1 MKIKK
6 KIRIQGF
13 DIEGNQLLDR
23 LVEQEIEFNTGPKE
37 PHNGPLR
44 IEVNLW
50 EQGDIDRFIEYL
62 KKLTGQLPI
71 TVGEPKVKTL
81 KAGKVLLAPEQREEI
96 IKQVTA
102 LESQDACIKQLRDL
116 GFEFLTF
123 DYISSLGLNTGIEDI
138 HKEKY
143 QWMMKIVKKAKNPL
157 NNKYDPMLVFGF
169 KLIGKKIGTFVI
181 YLYQKKHKVVKKE
194 WVDKQKVSFK
204 NTEMVKFPTYMIQEE
219 RDKFRVELYALRLNA
234 EKKPTKFFIRWA
246 KDVEFKDREKLLK
259 RANED

>member
-13 DIEGNQLLDR
+13 DIEGNQLIDR

-37 PHNGPLR
+37 PHDGPLR

-50 EQGDIDRFIEYL
+50 EKEDIDKFIKYL

-71 TVGEPKVKTL
+71 TIGEPKVKTT
-81 KAGKVLLAPEQREEI
+81 KAGKVLLAPEQREQI
-96 IKQVTA
+96 INDIIS
-102 LESQDACIKQLRDL
+102 LESQDECIKQLREF

-123 DYISSLGLNTGIEDI
+123 DYISSLNLNTGIEDL

-181 YLYQKKHKVVKKE
+181 YLYQKKHKVVKKP

-219 RDKFRVELYALRLNA
+219 RDKFIIELYALRQTPH
-234 EKKPTKFFIRWA
+234 KKLTKFFISGA
-246 KDVEFKDREKLLK
+246 KNVELKVRKKL
-259 RANED
+259 